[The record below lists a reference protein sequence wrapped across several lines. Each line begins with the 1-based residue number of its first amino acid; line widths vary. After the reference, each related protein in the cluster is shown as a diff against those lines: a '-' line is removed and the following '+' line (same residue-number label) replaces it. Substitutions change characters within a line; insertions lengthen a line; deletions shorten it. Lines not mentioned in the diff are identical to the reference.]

1 MTVNTPNTE
10 SYQDIFITKAA
21 PDSTHLGYYDDVKNP
36 LGKYSN
42 MIKGSDMKNSYQE
55 NISPQIVISEIT
67 DTTLVLHKVISEI
80 DQFLSVTYVSS
91 SVSPLLEEAH
101 HHVWSEVVNKT
112 NTEIDDEIII
122 AKDVAPDHISYL
134 EYRYA
139 KEHACRGCR
148 TLVIEY
154 DSYVSKTVIGFYF
167 TIRTILEFFM
177 HELSCI
183 REVTEDLIGDEYEDE
198 TEQKVAKEFYYWA
211 ISIKQYTK
219 QLAQEITA
227 IPPQLPE
234 SELDTISKVEATQFE
249 AFFSLKVNSYESE
262 TKKLLGLLKR
272 EMVDTCDMFYKNLL
286 GPAMK
291 SRSMIAYPLEIKLLS
306 SAMRVKAPE
315 LAAEVVDAAS
325 SINGN
330 IASLLADLN
339 QKNINVDK
347 RFNAIRN
354 VMREQRRFISY
365 IRQLQL
371 RSAGTVKVNPLYDN
385 NIFVNVVND
394 KHAAYFDQAIVTNLK
409 SQSFNSSHGYFN
421 DLLENHH
428 PQYLLRSGG
437 VITGDIQIAGKARIG
452 GLDLANHS
460 HDGSDGSSS
469 IRASSIDYLQDR
481 EDAALKTL
489 SITDKLLNV
498 SIDSFAPDILTGG
511 RPVVDVIL
519 SSEIKIQE
527 VDQRKYSIQIS
538 YVEIG
543 E

>member
-10 SYQDIFITKAA
+10 SYQDIFVTKAV
-21 PDSTHLGYYDDVKNP
+21 PDSSHIGYFDDVKNP
-36 LGKYSN
+36 LGRYTN
-42 MIKGSDMKNSYQE
+42 LMKGSDLKNSYQE

-67 DTTLVLHKVISEI
+67 DTSLILHKVIGEI

-91 SVSPLLEEAH
+91 SVSPSLEEAH

-112 NTEIDDEIII
+112 NTDIGEEIVI
-122 AKDVAPDHISYL
+122 AKDVAPDHISYS

-139 KEHACRGCR
+139 KEHLCRGCR

-177 HELSCI
+177 HEISCI
-183 REVTEDLIGDEYEDE
+183 REVVDDLIGDEYEDE

-219 QLAQEITA
+219 QLAKEITA

-234 SELDTISKVEATQFE
+234 SELDTLNKVEATQFE

-325 SINGN
+325 AINGN

-339 QKNINVDK
+339 QKNINVDR
-347 RFNAIRN
+347 RFNAIRD

-365 IRQLQL
+365 IRQIQL
-371 RSAGTVKVNPLYDN
+371 RYAAAIRINPVYDN
-385 NIFVNVVND
+385 NIFVNVTEDEYSV
-394 KHAAYFDQAIVTNLK
+394 YFEQAIVTNIR

-421 DLLENHH
+421 DLLEDHH

-437 VITGDIQIAGKARIG
+437 VITGDIEIAGTARIG

-460 HDGSDGSSS
+460 HNGSDGSNL
-469 IRASSIDYLQDR
+469 IRASNIDYMQDR
-481 EDAALKTL
+481 EDAVLQAL
-489 SITDKLLNV
+489 SVTDDFLTISV
-498 SIDSFAPDILTGG
+498 DSFVPDILTGG

-519 SSEIKIQE
+519 SSDIDIQE
-527 VDQRKYSIQIS
+527 EDPRKYSIQIS

>member
-21 PDSTHLGYYDDVKNP
+21 PDSSHIGYFDDVKNP
-36 LGKYSN
+36 LGKYTDLVR
-42 MIKGSDMKNSYQE
+42 GSDMKSAYQQ

-67 DTTLVLHKVISEI
+67 DTTLVLHKVIAEI

-112 NTEIDDEIII
+112 NTDIDDEITI
-122 AKDVAPDHISYL
+122 AKDIAPDYISYA

-154 DSYVSKTVIGFYF
+154 DSYISKTVIGHYF

-177 HELSCI
+177 HEISCV

-227 IPPQLPE
+227 IPPQLPQ
-234 SELDTISKVEATQFE
+234 SELDTINKVEAAQFE
-249 AFFSLKVNSYESE
+249 AFFSLKVNSFQSE

-272 EMVDTCDMFYKNLL
+272 EMVDTCEMFYKNLL

-306 SAMRVKAPE
+306 STMRVKAPE

-339 QKNINVDK
+339 QKNINADK
-347 RFNAIRN
+347 RFNAVRDI
-354 VMREQRRFISY
+354 MREQRRFISY

-371 RSAGTVKVNPLYDN
+371 KSSATVKINPLYDN
-385 NIFVNVVND
+385 NIFVNVVED
-394 KHAAYFDQAIVTNLK
+394 QHAPYFEQAIVTNLK

-421 DLLENHH
+421 DLLEDHH
-428 PQYLLRSGG
+428 PQYLMRSGG
-437 VITGDIQIAGKARIG
+437 VITGDIEIAGTARIAG
-452 GLDLANHS
+452 IDLANHS
-460 HDGSDGSSS
+460 HDGTDGSSYVRAS
-469 IRASSIDYLQDR
+469 NIDYTQDREEASLLASSITDNF
-481 EDAALKTL
+481 L
-489 SITDKLLNV
+489 SISV
-498 SIDSFAPDILTGG
+498 DSFA
-511 RPVVDVIL
+511 
-519 SSEIKIQE
+519 
-527 VDQRKYSIQIS
+527 
-538 YVEIG
+538 
-543 E
+543 